1 MFTPEEIKRAIL
13 QLAPIDRES
22 MAHWFGN
29 NTEHFVAEPAVA
41 YGADDLLLAR
51 PTWNNPG

>member
-1 MFTPEEIKRAIL
+1 MLTPEEIKRAIL

-29 NTEHFVAEPAVA
+29 NTEHFGRTP
-41 YGADDLLLAR
+41 
-51 PTWNNPG
+51 N